1 MTARRKQPRKA
12 RTRKATGE
20 VGEAR
25 KRSLVTVPKDLAS
38 ALSREEERAAGTDE
52 RHFVLT
58 TFYSDGRWTYNI
70 EIEGEQW
77 IVPGKVADRMR
88 VHRDVILTEQRK
100 LRATDRAADVA
111 RKDQREAAAEA
122 ERDVALEAARA
133 LLDEAEADATEQQNL
148 GL

>member
-1 MTARRKQPRKA
+1 MSPRRQTTR
-12 RTRKATGE
+12 RTRRTTGE
-20 VGEAR
+20 VGESR
-25 KRSLVTVPKDLAS
+25 KRSLVTVPVTAI
-38 ALSREEERAAGTDE
+38 LSRADERAAGRDE

-58 TFYSDGRWTYNI
+58 THYIDGQWTFTI

-88 VHRDVILTEQRK
+88 AHRDTIITEQRK
-100 LRATDRAADVA
+100 LRAIDRSATIAAA
-111 RKDQREAAAEA
+111 DQREAAEEA

-133 LLDEAEADATEQQNL
+133 LLDEADADAAEQQDL